1 MDTAVAF
8 HLLER
13 GEACCLYASI
23 LIMRSGGKVWI
34 SFDGENWEETD
45 SEMIKNAIGG

>member
-1 MDTAVAF
+1 MNTAIAF
-8 HLLER
+8 HLLEK

-34 SFDGENWEETD
+34 SFDGKEWEETD
-45 SEMIKNAIGG
+45 SNIIKKQV

>member
-1 MDTAVAF
+1 MNTAIAF
-8 HLLER
+8 HLLEK

-34 SFDGENWEETD
+34 SFDGKEWEETE
-45 SEMIKNAIGG
+45 SEMIKEQI

>member
-1 MDTAVAF
+1 MNTAIAF
-8 HLLER
+8 HLLEK

-34 SFDGENWEETD
+34 SFDGKEWEETD
-45 SEMIKNAIGG
+45 SEMIRKMV

>member
-1 MDTAVAF
+1 MNTAIAF
-8 HLLER
+8 HLLEK

-34 SFDGENWEETD
+34 SFDGKEWEETE
-45 SEMIKNAIGG
+45 SEMIRKMV

>member
-1 MDTAVAF
+1 MNTAIAF
-8 HLLER
+8 HLLEK

-34 SFDGENWEETD
+34 SFDGKEWEETE
-45 SEMIKNAIGG
+45 SNIIKKQV